1 MVWFA
6 GVVVMAATMDM
17 DSLIYHIKRMICR
30 LAAGIA
36 NFLPITEVSGWPFR
50 RIFSP
55 LTLSISP
62 S

>member
-1 MVWFA
+1 
-6 GVVVMAATMDM
+6 MAATMDM